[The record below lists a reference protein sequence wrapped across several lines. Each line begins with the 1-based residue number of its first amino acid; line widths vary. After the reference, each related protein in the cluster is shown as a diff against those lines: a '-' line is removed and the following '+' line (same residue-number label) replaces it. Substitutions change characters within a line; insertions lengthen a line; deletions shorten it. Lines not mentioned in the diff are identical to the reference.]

1 MYTKPNRILHKRYRA
16 RYRISSPNVSQNAY
30 NNTSSLDRRLLT
42 RNLSECEMMGFRY
55 GPAMSAQWSTRTS
68 SVASDADSLVARP
81 RDAWR
86 KMFSMNEIDVAT
98 NGFSRANVIGSG
110 EYGTVYCGVLFDNTR
125 VAVKKLLISSCQA
138 EEFIAQM
145 EAIGHVRHKNLVR
158 LLGYCVEGVH
168 RLAYL
173 HEGIEQKI
181 LHRSLKPSNIML
193 DHQFNPKITDFCIA
207 NFFGPRWGYTV
218 MESLGY
224 LAPEFDDDDDDNESS
239 PITFNEKHDV
249 YSFGILPYLVEWL
262 KSMVATER
270 SGDVLDPTLVELP
283 CSIELKRILLI
294 ALRCVDVDEEH
305 RPNMGDVIHML
316 QPRDLLLQLNR

>member
-1 MYTKPNRILHKRYRA
+1 MYSQPNRILHKRYRA

-125 VAVKKLLISSCQA
+125 VAVKKLLISSLFAPLVPLVPDLWGTKPKFSAVTWQLIETLA
-138 EEFIAQM
+138 ASFSPRVVIG
-145 EAIGHVRHKNLVR
+145 AI
-158 LLGYCVEGVH
+158 
-168 RLAYL
+168 
-173 HEGIEQKI
+173 
-181 LHRSLKPSNIML
+181 S
-193 DHQFNPKITDFCIA
+193 T
-207 NFFGPRWGYTV
+207 
-218 MESLGY
+218 
-224 LAPEFDDDDDDNESS
+224 
-239 PITFNEKHDV
+239 
-249 YSFGILPYLVEWL
+249 
-262 KSMVATER
+262 
-270 SGDVLDPTLVELP
+270 TL
-283 CSIELKRILLI
+283 
-294 ALRCVDVDEEH
+294 
-305 RPNMGDVIHML
+305 
-316 QPRDLLLQLNR
+316 